1 MKTVHIIYK
10 NYLNSDEKSVSIGGI
25 QTYISNLCEV
35 FNELE
40 YNISVYQMSDHN
52 FECEYKN
59 VMVRGYGGKIKDSE
73 IAKYIFSK
81 MKVFVKDFDLILF
94 GSEQYCC
101 STPGFCSIAIQH
113 GITWDKPNRG
123 GSGQFE
129 YLLGFAKKAVKSWK
143 IISRVGQVENIVCV
157 DHNFPNWYRAMVSHP
172 SMKLKVITNFTE
184 VPPINVSKHDNHLIR
199 IIFAR
204 RLFEYRGTKV
214 FVHAIKTLLDD
225 KLPIS
230 VTIAGD
236 GPDENWMKQELS
248 KYENVSFIH
257 YKSEESL
264 RIHSMHH
271 VAVVPTVGSEGTSLS
286 LLEAMASSCAVVC
299 SDVGGMTNIVI
310 DKYNGLLCGA
320 GSVEELAEAITYLVQ
335 EPDERKKLAKT
346 GYETVSSAFSLERWK
361 KEWADYIKHIERSRN
376 K

>member
-10 NYLNSDEKSVSIGGI
+10 NYLNPDEKSVSIGGI
-25 QTYISNLCEV
+25 QTYIGNLCDV
-35 FNELE
+35 FNELG
-40 YNISVYQMSDHN
+40 YNIFVYQMSDHN
-52 FECEYKN
+52 FECGYKN
-59 VMVRGYGGKIKDSE
+59 IMVRGYGEKIKDSE
-73 IAKYIFSK
+73 IARYIFSK
-81 MKVFVKDFDLILF
+81 MKVFVKGSDLIIF

-113 GITWDKPNRG
+113 GITWDKPSG
-123 GSGQFE
+123 EGSGQFGF
-129 YLLGFAKKAVKSWK
+129 LLGFAKKAVKSWK

-157 DHNFPNWYRAMVSHP
+157 DHNFPNWYRAMVSRP

-184 VPPINVSKHDNHLIR
+184 VPSINVSKHDDHLIR

-214 FVHAIKTLLDD
+214 FVRAIKMLLDD

-264 RIHSMHH
+264 RIHSEHH

-299 SDVGGMTNIVI
+299 SDVGGMTDIVI
-310 DKYNGLLCGA
+310 DKYNGLMCGA
-320 GSVEELAEAITYLVQ
+320 GSVEELAKAITYLVQ
-335 EPDERKKLAKT
+335 EPNQRKKLAQK
-346 GYETVSSAFSLERWK
+346 GYETVRDAFSLERWK
-361 KEWADYIKHIERSRN
+361 KEWTGYIEHIERSRN